1 MKDHVVLREL
11 LCRAVV
17 SLSLIHQ
24 ASIHVVLFY
33 PAQGVA
39 AGNSFRW
46 IAIIGC
52 QGGNAHIHNIGP
64 VRLAEIWLNW
74 LKNTVLAELL

>member
-1 MKDHVVLREL
+1 MLGQIIPKREHLLEMKDHVVLREL

-52 QGGNAHIHNIGP
+52 QGGNAHIHSIIGD
-64 VRLAEIWLNW
+64 W
-74 LKNTVLAELL
+74 